1 MNHTTRAP
9 RALHTP
15 LCDLLGIDLPIVQ
28 APMAGGWTTPAL
40 VSAVCNAGALGVLAA
55 ARTSIEQL
63 REAIR
68 VTRSLTNRPF
78 GVNFL
83 LAGPGPKPMRADVA
97 AAQRFFDRV
106 RETLGLPTT
115 GPESAV
121 TELSLPASPLEE
133 QLEIVFEARVP
144 VLSIGMGDP
153 GPLVERA
160 HAAGVRVAASVTT
173 VDEAR
178 RVADEGVDIIIA
190 QGAEAGGHRS
200 TFDVGPRGEVPLV
213 GTLALVPQVA
223 DAVRVP
229 VVAAGGIMDGRGL
242 VAALA
247 LGAAGAQL
255 GTRFLLARESGAFPA
270 YRERLLAAT
279 EVDTVLTDVL
289 TGRPARALRNRL
301 VDEYRRE
308 GPPPLAWMFQAAV
321 ADDIYRAASARGD
334 AEWMPLMAGQGLRL
348 LKREQG
354 AAEIVA
360 EIAADA
366 RALLSRLCAG
376 DTDSRRA

>member
-1 MNHTTRAP
+1 
-9 RALHTP
+9 
-15 LCDLLGIDLPIVQ
+15 
-28 APMAGGWTTPAL
+28 MAGGWTTPAL
-40 VSAVCNAGALGVLAA
+40 VAAVCNAGGLGVLAA
-55 ARTSIEQL
+55 ARTSTEQL
-63 REAIR
+63 RESIR
-68 VTRSLTNRPF
+68 ATRSLTDRPF

-83 LAGPGPKPMRADVA
+83 LAGAGPGPTRDTVA

-115 GPESAV
+115 SPDRAV
-121 TELSLPASPLEE
+121 AELSLPASPLEE
-133 QLEIVFEARVP
+133 QLEVVFEARVP
-144 VLSIGMGDP
+144 VLSVGMGDP

-160 HAAGVRVAASVTT
+160 HAAGARVVASVTT

-178 RVADEGVDIIIA
+178 RVADEGVDVIVA

-200 TFDVGPRGEVPLV
+200 TFDVGPSGEVPLV
-213 GTLALVPQVA
+213 GTLVLVPQVV

-247 LGAAGAQL
+247 LGAAGVQL
-255 GTRFLLARESGAFPA
+255 GTRFLVARESGAFPA

-279 EVDTVLTDVL
+279 EVDTLVTDVL
-289 TGRPARALRNRL
+289 TGRPARALRNAL
-301 VDEYRRE
+301 VDEYRRA
-308 GPPPLAWMFQAAV
+308 GPPPIGWMFQAAA
-321 ADDIYRAASARGD
+321 ADDVYRTARARGD
-334 AEWMPLMAGQGLRL
+334 AEWMPLLAGQGLRML
-348 LKREQG
+348 TREQG

-366 RALLSRLCAG
+366 RALLKRLCAG
-376 DTDSRRA
+376 DTDSGRA